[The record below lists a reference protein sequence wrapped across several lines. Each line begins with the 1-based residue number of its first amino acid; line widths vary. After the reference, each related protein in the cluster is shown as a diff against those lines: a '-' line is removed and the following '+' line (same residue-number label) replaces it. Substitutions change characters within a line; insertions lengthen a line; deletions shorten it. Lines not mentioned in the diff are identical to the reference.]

1 MSDKMTFCENCRDD
15 VFYIEEE
22 EYINAQLKGENY
34 NYTGKKAICK
44 ECNSEVFVSDIND
57 YNLRELYNE
66 FRKQNNIISLENILE
81 IPKKYNIGKRPLS
94 LLLGWGE
101 QTFSRYCDGDMPT
114 KQYSMILKRIFNEPR
129 YYLELLEENK
139 ERLKSKS
146 TYDKSKEA
154 TDMLILE
161 QQSSSE
167 SKIDSVV
174 NYLLCECEDITP
186 LALQKILYYIQ
197 GFYYAFLNKFIFEEN
212 CEAWVHGP
220 VFRDIYYK
228 YKEYKFDPI
237 RGYDVSKESDLSVS
251 EKAIIDSVV
260 KNLGCYSGK
269 VLESFTHAEMPW
281 LETRGD
287 LPISVGTDRVIE
299 KSIIADY
306 FTAVKEKNNMINPS
320 DIGDYSKKMF
330 EQILNS
336 N

>member
-1 MSDKMTFCENCRDD
+1 MSEKMTFCENCRDD
-15 VFYIEEE
+15 VFYIEKE

-66 FRKQNNIISLENILE
+66 FRKQNNIISLEDILE

-154 TDMLILE
+154 TNMLILE